1 MAKRPRAVESLV
13 TPAFWKDRRVFITGH
28 TGFKG
33 AWLVALLRH
42 LGAQVTG
49 YALDP
54 PTSPSLFDAARLADG
69 IVDLRGDVRD
79 ASALEEAM
87 CQAQAE
93 IVIHMAAQALVRAS
107 YEDPLG
113 TYATN
118 VMGTAHVLKA
128 ARRAAPDV
136 VLVVTTDK
144 VYRHGEVNRPFRED
158 DPLGGQADPYSTSK
172 ACAEMVAAQ
181 YRGAL
186 SHACAVLT
194 ARAGNVIGGGDFA
207 QDRILP
213 DAVRA
218 FSRGERLA
226 LRYPQ
231 AIRPWQH
238 VLDPLLGYLTLCER
252 SFQQA
257 AEYEGAWNFGP
268 EARHEWSV
276 ERLVDAFAQH
286 WPGAGWH
293 WQGGEHPPETDVLR
307 LDSGKA
313 RDRLDW
319 SCRLPLED
327 ALRWS
332 ADFYQRMGQEAD
344 VRALMHKQIEDY
356 LARCV
361 SF

>member
-1 MAKRPRAVESLV
+1 M
-13 TPAFWKDRRVFITGH
+13 TPAFWQDRRVFVTGH

-54 PTSPSLFDAARLADG
+54 PTAPSLFVAAQLDEG
-69 IVDLRGDVRD
+69 VTDLRADVRD
-79 ASALEEAM
+79 AAALEAAM
-87 CQAQAE
+87 CQAQAD
-93 IVIHMAAQALVRAS
+93 IVIHMAAQSLVRAS
-107 YEDPLG
+107 YQDPLG

-118 VMGTAHVLKA
+118 IMGTAHVLKA
-128 ARRAAPDV
+128 ALRAAPDV
-136 VLVVTTDK
+136 VLIVTTDK
-144 VYRHGEVNRPFRED
+144 VYRHGELDRPFRED

-172 ACAEMVAAQ
+172 ACAEMIATQ
-181 YRGAL
+181 YASAFGE
-186 SHACAVLT
+186 ACAVLT

-252 SFQQA
+252 SFKRSA
-257 AEYEGAWNFGP
+257 DFAGAWNFGP
-268 EARHEWSV
+268 DARHEWSV
-276 ERLVDAFAQH
+276 EALVDAFAQH

-293 WQGGEHPPETDVLR
+293 WQKGEHPPETPVLR

-319 SCRLPLED
+319 HCRLPLEE

-332 ADFYQRMGQEAD
+332 AVFYQRMGEGAD
-344 VRALMHKQIEDY
+344 VGALMRQQIEEY
-356 LARCV
+356 LAICA
-361 SF
+361 SS